1 MEYSGTWTFEEPGW
15 GSMRADTAAPEIRGA
30 GAILSADPTEVEHF
44 NNNVDIGFQIF
55 VREYKM

>member
-1 MEYSGTWTFEEPGW
+1 
-15 GSMRADTAAPEIRGA
+15 MRADTAAPEIRGA